1 MLSIVPG
8 SEVQTPSSGVKMD
21 SSAFREAALAPGKVA
36 AAIGQNVGG
45 LFEEVSANVQANQNA
60 RQVFNADLAMRKTK
74 DNFDA
79 SLAARPD
86 EGTWLPAWKE
96 QVDQL
101 RESTLENPHVGPD
114 VRRVLEQKFDIYEAT
129 TSGALRSKALLKSA
143 SETRTSAIASATY
156 AAHQGDLESANN
168 TIDAAVAHFAMT
180 PAEAK
185 KQKLQFPSI
194 AAQSQADTA
203 INTNP
208 IKAPELIKRFEGTI
222 DPKVMVGITTRA
234 REAQHAAQASNLSEW
249 SQRLDDGP
257 DHTIDTKMLA
267 ADRDSGAISQTG
279 YDSIISRQKR
289 MFAEDKKEAARTD
302 RDEALLIGQDLINTN
317 FVGDKAPKETDAGFT
332 DRINGITDVAMRN
345 RLTEQLKRKRDA
357 ADKNADSAEKP
368 EIAKQLKMM
377 DADFTDGSAFVPMT
391 NGKPAVKGS
400 WGSSDEPEQPPGHI
414 PGGMKGIEKIYDKSA
429 DHVEFHQ
436 LFGNDTKLVDVKEAA
451 RLNLARKQKE
461 FLDWAHDPANKDKVA
476 DPDQVNAERKRIEYS
491 DVSKAVNHA
500 ITSNVPRAVN
510 SKEEADALE
519 PGPDG
524 KVHFIY
530 RGKVYTK

>member
-1 MLSIVPG
+1 MLPIVPG

-21 SSAFREAALAPGKVA
+21 SSSFREAALAPGKVA

-234 REAQHAAQASNLSEW
+234 REAQHAAQASNLGEW

-289 MFAEDKKEAARTD
+289 MFSEDKKEAARTD

-345 RLTEQLKRKRDA
+345 RLTEQLKRKREA
-357 ADKNADSAEKP
+357 ADKNATSEERPIIKT
-368 EIAKQLKMM
+368 QLDNMTK
-377 DADFTDGSAFVPMT
+377 DYESGSAFVPMT
-391 NGKPAVKGS
+391 EGKPAVKGMI
-400 WGSSDEPEQPPGHI
+400 WDDPAVEPKHVA
-414 PGGMKGIEKIYDKSA
+414 GGIKGIEKMTD
-429 DHVEFHQ
+429 EQFHDAYGEKAKRQ
-436 LFGNDTKLVDVKEAA
+436 DVIEAA
-451 RLNLARKQKE
+451 RLNFARKQKE
-461 FLDWAHDPANKDKVA
+461 FLDWAYDPANKDATVEQA
-476 DPDQVNAERKRIEYS
+476 TAERQRIEAPDAKAAVNATIKKG
-491 DVSKAVNHA
+491 VPKA
-500 ITSNVPRAVN
+500 IST
-510 SKEEADALE
+510 KEEFDALE
-519 PGPDG
+519 KGET
-524 KVHFIY
+524 FIW
-530 RGKVYTK
+530 RGRVGTK